1 MKSALLLFVIIV
13 FSPLVNPN
21 FARTEELRRILYG
34 TTASPS
40 HLPIWV
46 AKDAGFFEKAGLNVE
61 PVQVRGGSLITLAII
76 TGDLPFSGAGAE
88 SVVAARAAGGD
99 VVLLA
104 CPVDADPVYL
114 ITRPEIKSAQDLKGQ
129 ASAVTR
135 YGSTTHFYLR
145 AALKHVGLNPE
156 RDMTILQLG
165 AGPEMVVALDRG
177 AIAAAALTTR
187 YAIPFLQRGWPVLV
201 DLSTTDLV
209 YPSSCVTSSR
219 AFIKAEP
226 KTTHEFLRAYVAG
239 IHLIKK
245 DLRFAEKSFTKWMRE
260 KDAAITKKTVEAYA
274 RLFKAAPLRAGQRNR
289 ERDSGFDQSPPR
301 FQRIPRLARAVP
313 RKWTLGEGAARQM
326 KRMEYWND
334 GVMGRK
340 PTLQYSITPLLQT
353 PSGLLLPLQKLQPDP
368 FGSFKKANPPTVGE
382 HALFENLQTGG
393 FNLRDFA
400 IEIVRVD
407 GNVLQPVKLS

>member
-1 MKSALLLFVIIV
+1 MKHSRKVAFIILIAPLFLA
-13 FSPLVNPN
+13 PHPGN
-21 FARTEELRRILYG
+21 AQELRRIPYG

-40 HLPIWV
+40 HLPVWV
-46 AKDAGFFEKAGLNVE
+46 AKDAGLFEKNGLNVE
-61 PVQVRGGSLITLAII
+61 PVQIRGGSLISLAII

-156 RDMTILQLG
+156 KDMTILQLG
-165 AGPEMVVALDRG
+165 AGPEMVAALDRG

-201 DLSTTDLV
+201 DLSTTDLI

-219 AFIKAEP
+219 AFIRAEP
-226 KTTHEFLRAYVAG
+226 KTTHEFLRAYVDG

-260 KDAAITKKTVEAYA
+260 KDSAITKKTVESYA
-274 RLFKAAPLRAGQRNR
+274 RLFKPAPIVPDKGIENVVQDLVKARPDFKQYIGWPEPFR
-289 ERDSGFDQSPPR
+289 ENGPLEKVLKEKSSP
-301 FQRIPRLARAVP
+301 
-313 RKWTLGEGAARQM
+313 
-326 KRMEYWND
+326 
-334 GVMGRK
+334 
-340 PTLQYSITPLLQT
+340 
-353 PSGLLLPLQKLQPDP
+353 
-368 FGSFKKANPPTVGE
+368 
-382 HALFENLQTGG
+382 
-393 FNLRDFA
+393 
-400 IEIVRVD
+400 
-407 GNVLQPVKLS
+407 

>member
-1 MKSALLLFVIIV
+1 MRHPRKIAFIILIAPLFLA
-13 FSPLVNPN
+13 PHPDN
-21 FARTEELRRILYG
+21 AQELRRIPYG

-40 HLPIWV
+40 HLPVWV
-46 AKDAGFFEKAGLNVE
+46 AKDAGLFEKNGLNVE
-61 PVQVRGGSLITLAII
+61 PVQIRGGSLISLAII

-99 VVLLA
+99 VILLA

-156 RDMTILQLG
+156 KDMTILQLG

-219 AFIKAEP
+219 AFIRAEP

-260 KDAAITKKTVEAYA
+260 KDSAITKKTVEAYA
-274 RLFKAAPLRAGQRNR
+274 RFFKSAPIVPDKGIENVVQDLVKARPDFKQYIGWPEPFRENGPLEKVLR
-289 ERDSGFDQSPPR
+289 E
-301 FQRIPRLARAVP
+301 
-313 RKWTLGEGAARQM
+313 
-326 KRMEYWND
+326 
-334 GVMGRK
+334 K
-340 PTLQYSITPLLQT
+340 P
-353 PSGLLLPLQKLQPDP
+353 
-368 FGSFKKANPPTVGE
+368 
-382 HALFENLQTGG
+382 
-393 FNLRDFA
+393 
-400 IEIVRVD
+400 
-407 GNVLQPVKLS
+407 